1 MARKTRRL
9 VTRKEREAESINP
22 MAGLGNLSDIM
33 LVFACGLMIAIIL
46 LWQVNLKDIVMIF
59 DENNLV
65 EVTDPDTVEN
75 MMNSLSDSDKI
86 GSAYSDKSGKV
97 FTLTEE
103 DEDNQ
108 AGSASTENTA
118 AP

>member
-9 VTRKEREAESINP
+9 VTRKEREAENINP
-22 MAGLGNLSDIM
+22 MDGLGNLSDIM

-46 LWQVNLKDIVMIF
+46 LWQVNLKDVVMIF
-59 DENNLV
+59 DEDNLV
-65 EVTDPDTVEN
+65 EVDDPDTVEN
-75 MMNSLSDSDKI
+75 MLNSLSDSDKV

-97 FTLTEE
+97 FTLTDE
-103 DEDNQ
+103 DEDKQ
-108 AGSASTENTA
+108 AESESTANTA